1 MIRKLINIWRPEVY
15 HNKSDKATFFEGWF
29 YKLVDSSRKNVMAI
43 IPGVFLHKKENESHA
58 FIQVL
63 DGFSH
68 RAYYHRYPLSQ
79 FQSSSKNFSIRIGT
93 NIFNSDSLEV
103 DIQNEPKLNGRL
115 TFSGLQKWPVR
126 WNSPGAMGW
135 YAFVPF
141 MECYHGIISL
151 DHRITG
157 ELQLN
162 ERLLNFDEG
171 RGYLE
176 KDWGRSFPQ
185 AYIWMQGNH
194 FDQPGINLTLSI
206 ARIPWLRGY
215 FRGFIIG
222 FLFQGGLF
230 RFTTYN
236 GAKLKKVKVE
246 SGEVKVEVVHHRH
259 GLRITARGGQQGV
272 LHGPYENAMVG
283 RVVESLDATISV
295 SLFEIKDHREELLY
309 SGKSEIA
316 GLEMNGEL
324 AQIVDP

>member
-1 MIRKLINIWRPEVY
+1 MIQKLINIWRPEVY
-15 HNKSDKATFFEGWF
+15 HNKSGKATFFEGWF
-29 YKLVDSSRKNVMAI
+29 YKLVDSSHKHIMAI
-43 IPGVFLHKKENESHA
+43 IPGVFLHNNQKESHA

-68 RAYYHRYPLSQ
+68 RAYYHRYSLSQ
-79 FQSSSKNFSIRIGT
+79 FHSSSKNFTIRMGT
-93 NIFNSDSLEV
+93 NIFTSSGLEI
-103 DIQNEPKLNGRL
+103 DIQNELKLKGRL
-115 TFSGLQKWPVR
+115 TFTELQKWPVR

-151 DHRITG
+151 NHRITG

-162 ERLLNFDEG
+162 DRLLNFNNG

-194 FDQPGINLTLSI
+194 FDQPGISLALSI
-206 ARIPWLRGY
+206 ARIPWLRGS

-222 FLFQGGLF
+222 FLYNGKLF

-236 GAKLKKVKVE
+236 GAKLKKVKVK
-246 SGEVKVEVVHHRH
+246 SGEVEVEVVHRRH
-259 GLRITARGGQQGV
+259 GLRITARGGQEGI
-272 LHGPYENAMVG
+272 LHGPYENTMVG
-283 RVVESLDATISV
+283 RVVESLDATLTV
-295 SLFEIKDHREELLY
+295 SFFEIKEHGEELLY

-316 GLEMNGEL
+316 GLEMNGAL
-324 AQIVDP
+324 AQIVDS